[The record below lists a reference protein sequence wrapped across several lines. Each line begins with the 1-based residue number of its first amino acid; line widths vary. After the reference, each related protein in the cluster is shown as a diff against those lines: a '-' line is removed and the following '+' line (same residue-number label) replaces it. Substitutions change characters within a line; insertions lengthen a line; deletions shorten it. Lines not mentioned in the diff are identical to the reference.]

1 MTERERR
8 GKIGEETVRQWI
20 DTALSISGVQGY
32 VFDNVIVKYP
42 SIFGYYGIMTTEID
56 HIVVT
61 NGAIFVFKTKNQEL
75 KEWNLKE
82 PEWVLINNETVSNP
96 IIQNQ
101 NHKKILCSA
110 LGVHRENIIT
120 VECLLRQAFSTPFMR
135 NINDYVFFGENV
147 IGFLALLF
155 VSKTYTEFEF
165 ENVVERLEQL
175 KGASNR
181 SRNGHNKNVEK
192 QQDAQKWI
200 KSHIGYH
207 MFKMTDIANC
217 PWCGALLNLVPGS
230 WVDTERNNERKSP
243 QYMVGCSSNK
253 NGCKFAKRYMEFGDI
268 MITSIEE
275 RNGWGEMEIHN
286 TTVLDEYMELKR
298 NQQRYLE
305 QIDDLKSGL
314 SAVKKENEVMAMK
327 LQETRREM
335 NVQQEKYRNI
345 IGPFYFKK

>member
-61 NGAIFVFKTKNQEL
+61 NGAIFVFETKNQEL

-82 PEWVLINNETVSNP
+82 PEWALMNNETVSNP

-101 NHKKILCSA
+101 NHKKILCSV

-135 NINDYVFFGENV
+135 NTNDYVFFGENV
-147 IGFLALLF
+147 LGFLALLF

-175 KGASNR
+175 RGVSNR
-181 SRNGHNKNVEK
+181 LRNGHNKNVEK

-207 MFKMTDIANC
+207 MFKMTDTANC
-217 PWCGALLNLVPGS
+217 PWCGELLNLVPGS

-253 NGCKFAKRYMEFGDI
+253 NGCKFAKRYKEFSDI
-268 MITSIEE
+268 RITSIEE
-275 RNGWGEMEIHN
+275 RNGWVEMEIHN
-286 TTVLDEYMELKR
+286 TTVLDEYLELKR
-298 NQQRYLE
+298 KQHGYLE
-305 QIDDLKSGL
+305 KIDNLKRDLSV
-314 SAVKKENEVMAMK
+314 AKKENEVMALK
-327 LQETRREM
+327 LQEIRNEM
-335 NVQQEKYRNI
+335 KVQKEKYRNI